1 MGVRLLQ
8 RTTRRVNL
16 TEHGA
21 RFLQRV
27 RGGLDQIDQAF
38 AELDSARSVPAGRLR
53 VTLPRI
59 VADRMVLPR
68 LPDFLARYP
77 QVQVELCVDPAL
89 TDLVAEGFDAGI
101 RLGEALSKDMI
112 AVRVGPDW
120 RLVVVASPAYF
131 DAHPK
136 PKKPADI
143 TRHRCINIPHRP
155 NGSIYA
161 WEFEDKGKE
170 FSVRGEG

>member
-1 MGVRLLQ
+1 MDASVPLTAVVAFVHVAEHASFTRAADALGVSTSALSQSVRALEARMGVRLLQ

-77 QVQVELCVDPAL
+77 QVQVELCVDP
-89 TDLVAEGFDAGI
+89 
-101 RLGEALSKDMI
+101 R
-112 AVRVGPDW
+112 
-120 RLVVVASPAYF
+120 
-131 DAHPK
+131 
-136 PKKPADI
+136 
-143 TRHRCINIPHRP
+143 
-155 NGSIYA
+155 
-161 WEFEDKGKE
+161 
-170 FSVRGEG
+170 